1 MILIFRIMA
10 NLKTGD
16 IVRYL
21 NSTGGGRVVR
31 IDGNLAYVD
40 EDGFETPVQVRECV
54 VVAHAGLQ
62 PSKTT
67 FTVPKT
73 SADTQSTAPAPKA
86 KTPETPAVSATDE
99 DEEIEVAGNE
109 KINLTVAFEPVNILE
124 LSTTTFDAFLVNDSN
139 YYIGYSLC
147 FKPKE
152 SEEWSL
158 FAAGT
163 VEPNIQILLGNVD
176 RSTFPKFDSL
186 MLQAIAYKRSKA
198 FVMKPAMTSRAQ
210 LDTTKFCKLHCFTQ
224 STYFDTRVLS
234 IDFVSNDETLRR
246 NKPVDAK
253 GLEEKMMQQKKRIDR
268 RPVRRRDL
276 RPEYS
281 TDSSGALVV
290 DLHIE
295 NLIDNTTGMGPADIL
310 NRQIDEFC
318 RVMDANLKNNGMR
331 IVFIHGKGE
340 GVLRAA
346 LMKEL
351 NHRYR
356 GHNVC
361 DASFREYGY
370 GATQVTI

>member
-1 MILIFRIMA
+1 MA

-54 VVAHAGLQ
+54 VVAHAGQQ

-67 FTVPKT
+67 FTVPK
-73 SADTQSTAPAPKA
+73 ASTAPSSAVQEPTVA
-86 KTPETPAVSATDE
+86 TPAAPALPTPAE
-99 DEEIEVAGNE
+99 EEEIEVAGNE

-186 MLQAIAYKRSKA
+186 MLQAIAYKRSKP

-234 IDFVSNDETLRR
+234 IDFVSDDETLRR

-276 RPEYS
+276 RPEYK

-295 NLIDNTTGMGPADIL
+295 NLIDNTNGMSPADIL
-310 NRQIDEFC
+310 NRQVDEFC
-318 RVMDANLKNNGMR
+318 HVMDANLKNKGTR

-356 GHNVC
+356 GHHVC
-361 DASFREYGY
+361 DASFQEYGY